1 MQVEKLQIES
11 SELRRDAER
20 NEELSRELALKAEM
34 SRLLAEEEAK
44 QHSLRLMEQNE
55 ELKKKHE
62 LEV

>member
-44 QHSLRLMEQNE
+44 QHGLRLMEQSE
-55 ELKKKHE
+55 KLKKKHE